1 MVVTRAS
8 WSRRKSSRGLWVGA
22 VLCAAL
28 FALVYAYCA
37 SAGFDKMTK
46 VDEVVADSAA
56 GTVNDRFTGFWKGLT
71 TLGDTTTIIG
81 ATIVLVL
88 VIAAVRGF
96 RHAAW
101 LLISTAAAYGLN
113 TAIKHIVARERPDAM
128 WGIEVDGYSFPSAN
142 AMLMLTLYLLFAIMI
157 ARSARIHPAIRTV
170 VVAAAILL
178 IAAMG
183 WSRLYFSVHY
193 ATDIAAG
200 FLAGGAIVCAAAA
213 LSKARTY

>member
-8 WSRRKSSRGLWVGA
+8 WSRPRSSRALWVGA
-22 VLCAAL
+22 GLCAVL
-28 FALVYAYCA
+28 FALVCAYCA
-37 SAGFDKMTK
+37 SIGFDKVTEMDTAI
-46 VDEVVADSAA
+46 ADWAA
-56 GTVNDRFTGFWKGLT
+56 GTVNDSVTGFMKGLT
-71 TLGDTTTIIG
+71 ALGDTTTIIG

-88 VIAAVRGF
+88 VIAAVGGIRQAG
-96 RHAAW
+96 W
-101 LLISTAAAYGLN
+101 LLGATAAAYGLN
-113 TAIKHIVARERPDAM
+113 TAIKYLAARARPDAM
-128 WGIEVDGYSFPSAN
+128 WGIEADGYSFPSAN
-142 AMLMLTLYLLFAIMI
+142 AMMTLSLYLLFAIMF
-157 ARSARIHPAIRTV
+157 ARSERIHPAVRTL
-170 VVAAAILL
+170 VVAAFLLL